1 MARRPGI
8 MPPVDQHGKAS
19 IRRSLAWSVLS
30 YIPVVAGIAWFIF
43 AWHQWPG
50 PGPLLAV
57 SGLMVGL
64 AGSSALFLPLLRQLA
79 PTQRVFG
86 MSVSAY
92 SYVSIGAAI
101 AIAMVLAVVAFLIPL
116 K

>member
-1 MARRPGI
+1 
-8 MPPVDQHGKAS
+8 MPPVDQQRKADT
-19 IRRSLAWSVLS
+19 RWSLTWSVLS

-43 AWHQWPG
+43 AWNQWPG

-64 AGSSALFLPLLRQLA
+64 SASSALFLPLLRRLV
-79 PTQRVFG
+79 PTRRVLG
-86 MSVSAY
+86 MSISAY
-92 SYVSIGAAI
+92 TYISIGAAI
-101 AIAMVLAVVAFLIPL
+101 AMAVVLAVVAFLIPL